1 MAKSFEQ
8 ATIEELLA
16 EKTDGSFPVLID
28 IQHDDI
34 VWAENTNSY
43 TGDQEN
49 GHLRLINANYSVM
62 YKGDNSEA
70 HRYLPCA
77 FTFTLPEENGKK
89 VGTTSIQISAIDKRI
104 IEVIR
109 SVSTKPKAVIEAF
122 FVRNDNSITFSKLYK
137 YQFEMDSVSWD
148 GVSAKWN
155 LVFDPTM
162 QLNIP
167 RDLATQTRCPAVV
180 EE

>member
-1 MAKSFEQ
+1 MAKNFEQ

-28 IQHDDI
+28 IQHDEI
-34 VWAENTNSY
+34 VWAENTSSY

-62 YKGDNSEA
+62 YKGDSLEA